1 MFPSPLAAARPRCPD
16 PGARADFRVQGLGV
30 LSLFSRVSA
39 FGVSGFRGHI
49 RFRFLRFRVLAFW
62 A

>member
-30 LSLFSRVSA
+30 LSSVFKG
-39 FGVSGFRGHI
+39 FGVWGFR
-49 RFRFLRFRVLAFW
+49 V
-62 A
+62 